1 LALLGFGAAAL
12 KRQHWTAAGICL
24 ALSALIRAF
33 PVVAL
38 LGVTLPALW
47 AFAEQW
53 IKDRKVPAFR
63 PWLAEQ
69 RATVQVLVSA
79 AGCIVFMVG
88 LTAILYSPSAWVSWF
103 HKVTLLNRDVGVNE
117 ISLRALIAGADNM
130 SGAVFQA
137 RLGIFIGCEILCIGC
152 VALLARRRP
161 LHQAMVLAMPL
172 VLVISNPSNY
182 YSHFIFLLAL
192 LADGGGARR
201 VTAAE
206 PDAAPPKTIPLVVP
220 FQRVATPLL
229 ALCIGGYWASLDTDL
244 DRHFQ
249 DSTLLLFFAFVW
261 LFANLLRADPAT
273 NEFLAG
279 EPGASSTVG

>member
-1 LALLGFGAAAL
+1 M
-12 KRQHWTAAGICL
+12 
-24 ALSALIRAF
+24 
-33 PVVAL
+33 AL
-38 LGVTLPALW
+38 LGVALPALW

-53 IKDRKVPAFR
+53 IKSRKRPALR

-69 RATVQVLVSA
+69 RATAQVLLSA
-79 AGCIVFMVG
+79 AACIVFMVG

-137 RLGIFIGCEILCIGC
+137 RLVIFIGCEILCIAC

-161 LHQAMVLAMPL
+161 LHQAMILAMPL

-192 LADGGGARR
+192 LADRGGAGQ
-201 VTAAE
+201 VTA
-206 PDAAPPKTIPLVVP
+206 PSGAATTTAIPLVVP
-220 FQRVATPLL
+220 FNRVATPLL
-229 ALCIGGYWASLDTDL
+229 ALCIGGYWASLDPDL

-261 LFANLLRADPAT
+261 LYANLIRADLAT
-273 NEFLAG
+273 NDFLTA
-279 EPGASSTVG
+279 EPAPPAPAPPAPVG